1 MIAPPQQKKS
11 RSPSIGIAKVI
22 RQVMTETRDE
32 LTPNHVFSSAA
43 LVMYWICPLFFRQI
57 LYAQF
62 FYIGFPDL
70 LWQPCRRSFWF
81 FNRNSLAP
89 EYMDFLRSLLS
100 QSDLS
105 DAPGSCLKCCLSWRS
120 SRKDPHLLSLLISEG
135 EISLIAHEYPHIV
148 LWSFRIWL
156 CDINFSLKL
165 SFLIPI

>member
-1 MIAPPQQKKS
+1 MIAPPQQKS

-32 LTPNHVFSSAA
+32 STSSQVFSRAA
-43 LVMYWICPLFFRQI
+43 LVLYWICALFFRQI

-62 FYIGFPDL
+62 FYIGLPDL
-70 LWQPCRRSFWF
+70 LWQPCRRSFWL

-105 DAPGSCLKCCLSWRS
+105 DAPGSGLKCCLSRRPS
-120 SRKDPHLLSLLISEG
+120 GKDPHLLSLLISEG

-148 LWSFRIWL
+148 LWSSRIWL